1 VKFVLLK
8 VTSENSEDPTARV
21 QRITQQ
27 VSKIHGAEIILLPEL
42 WISGAFATQNLYLQ
56 ASEISEHTV
65 EEFME
70 IARLNNCW
78 IIPGSFAIKSHPGK
92 LRNVCYVI
100 DSDGKIVSSYTK
112 NHLFGFGSGESE
124 FFEAGDE
131 FENVKSPWGK
141 LGVAICYDLRFPEL
155 FRAMVVNGA
164 EILIVISSWP
174 KSRIDHWKT
183 LIKARAIENQCFV
196 IGVNSYGFQSGSEMA
211 GSSMVIAPDG
221 HSVLPSSE
229 NNEFLFFDIELES
242 LRNLR
247 QEFPVLTSIKKDYLQ
262 DFN

>member
-1 VKFVLLK
+1 MKFALLK

-27 VSKIHGAEIILLPEL
+27 VSEIHDAEIILLPEL
-42 WISGAFATQNLYLQ
+42 WISGAFATQDLYLQ
-56 ASEISEHTV
+56 ASEIAEKTL
-65 EEFME
+65 EEFIK
-70 IARLNNCW
+70 IAKTNECW
-78 IIPGSFAIKSHPGK
+78 IIPGSFPIKAQTGK
-92 LRNVCYVI
+92 FRNICYVI
-100 DSDGKIVSSYTK
+100 NSDGDVVSSYTK
-112 NHLFGFGSGESE
+112 NHLFGFGYGESE
-124 FFEAGDE
+124 FFEAGDV
-131 FENVKSPWGK
+131 FENVCAPWGK

-221 HSVLPSSE
+221 HSVMPSSE
-229 NNEFLFFDIELES
+229 NNESLFFEIELES
-242 LRNLR
+242 LGILR
-247 QEFPVLTSIKKDYLQ
+247 QEFPVLKNIKKDYLK